1 MLKRMLL
8 LVVGFLVTASGFA
21 FADVSALANLLAEKE
36 IISYGEAQ
44 SIATESKEEERMKL
58 ASGESES
65 VPLWVQ
71 NMSFKGDIRTRF
83 QYDWSA
89 GAAERI
95 RARLRFRMGAE
106 TRPIEKVKVGF
117 GVATGAL
124 KDNKDSGASSTN
136 HTFEYMDKPNLF
148 VDYAYIAYT
157 PFNWLEVRGGK
168 VKGKTQVWNPSDL
181 VWDGDYNPDGINA
194 TAETDLSDS
203 VKFIANAGA
212 YIFGET
218 NEITVSTS
226 PTTVKEGRNMAD
238 AYIVQPVIEFKE
250 GDIKIKAGLA
260 YQQFNFEGRNQTS
273 LKEAKDVKN
282 ITYKIINPSLSV
294 DFGVVGKKLSVFG
307 DMVQNIQDDLPKV
320 NEEDANQ
327 GYLVGASFG
336 DSKINSFGTWSIKAM
351 YRYLEKYAIPDKL
364 GDSDAYGG
372 SAGKGYEIVFDFG
385 LTKSLSFG
393 IDYYQMTNIDGEKPK
408 SLCQFDLVYKF

>member
-8 LVVGFLVTASGFA
+8 LVVGFLVTTSGFA

-58 ASGESES
+58 ALGKSET

-71 NMSFKGDIRTRF
+71 NMSFKGDIRTRM

-89 GAAERI
+89 GADERI

-106 TRPIEKVKVGF
+106 TRPIDKVKVGF

-124 KDNKDSGASSTN
+124 SSNKDKGASSTN
-136 HTFEYMDKPNLF
+136 HTFEYMDKAPLF
-148 VDYAYIAYT
+148 VDYAYIAYN
-157 PFNWLEVRGGK
+157 PYNWLEVRGGK
-168 VKGKTQVWNPSDL
+168 VKGKTQVWNASDL

-194 TAETDLSDS
+194 TAQTNLSDS
-203 VKFIANAGA
+203 VKFTANAGA
-212 YIFGET
+212 YTFGET
-218 NEITVSTS
+218 RN
-226 PTTVKEGRNMAD
+226 GLNMAD

-260 YQQFNFEGRNQTS
+260 YQHFNFEGRNQKR
-273 LKEAKDVKN
+273 LREATLGDV
-282 ITYKIINPSLSV
+282 TYKIINPSLSV
-294 DFGVVGKKLSVFG
+294 DFGVAGKKLSVFG
-307 DMVQNIQDDLPKV
+307 DMAQNTQSDLPKV
-320 NEEDANQ
+320 NGEDANQ

-336 DSKINSFGTWSIKAM
+336 DSKINSFGTWNIKAM
-351 YRYLEKYAIPDKL
+351 YRYLEAYAIPENL

-372 SAGKGYEIVFDFG
+372 AAGKGYEVVFSFG
-385 LTKSLSFG
+385 LTKTLSFG
-393 IDYYQMTNIDGEKPK
+393 VDYYQMTDIEGEKPK
-408 SLCQFDLVYKF
+408 SLLQVDLVYKF